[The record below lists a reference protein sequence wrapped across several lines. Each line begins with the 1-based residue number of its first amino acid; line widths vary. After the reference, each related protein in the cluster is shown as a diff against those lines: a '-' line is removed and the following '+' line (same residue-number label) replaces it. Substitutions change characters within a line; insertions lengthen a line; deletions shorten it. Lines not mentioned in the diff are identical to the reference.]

1 MNKKTLAIRTK
12 VLVPLGIVML
22 FLISALIFTEYKV
35 EFRNLDEQYQNYF
48 VSAERLFTSEIDKEA
63 VLIAGLANILSNQ
76 PELQNTFQN
85 RDRDGL
91 LAAALPDLN
100 DLSSH
105 YSVTH
110 LYFHDLDKTCF
121 LRIHK
126 PSKYGDSVKR
136 HMLDEAIESGQYH
149 YGMEL
154 GRFGTY
160 TLRLVYPWRVDD
172 KVIGYLELGKEI
184 QRITPS
190 LKSILNVDVALLIN
204 KRFVTRDG
212 WEQGLQMMERAGDW
226 NQFSDFV
233 MIDQTR
239 SDLMTEFVQHGV
251 SEYSD
256 ESDIDA
262 IRYHRTGKRTS
273 VSGSFELEDAIGN
286 KVGTLF
292 ILKDATVESAHIY
305 QLAAIYGASSLCAA
319 VLILGLFYVYLGRIQ
334 RRLEK
339 ADKKQRIEL
348 MHRRFAEAQ
357 MTEAKDRAEASNR
370 AKSQFMANMSHELR
384 TPMNAV
390 LGFSELL
397 KDEELTT
404 DQIDYVDTIYL
415 SSRHLL
421 TLINDVLDISKI
433 EAGKEEIALGVCSL
447 RDMLGQLEHLMLTNA
462 QTKGIHFELDIRP
475 DVPEQVVTDAKHLYQ
490 CLINLVS
497 NAIKFTE
504 QGSVIL
510 HVGLADHE
518 VGPLLYFEVADTG
531 IGVPEDRQEKVFES
545 FEQADSSTSRKYG
558 GTGLGLA
565 ITRELIKM
573 MGGAVSLESQE
584 SVGSIFTI
592 TLPVELVSPAAVSSQ
607 S

>member
-22 FLISALIFTEYKV
+22 SLISALIFTEYKV

-85 RDRDGL
+85 HDRDGL

-121 LRIHK
+121 LRTHK

-136 HMLDEAIESGQYH
+136 HMLDEAIESSQYH

-204 KRFVTRDG
+204 KRFVTRAG
-212 WEQGLQMMERAGDW
+212 WEQGLQIMERAGDW

-256 ESDIDA
+256 ESDIDT

-292 ILKDATVESAHIY
+292 ILKDATVEAAHIS
-305 QLAAIYGASSLCAA
+305 QLAAIYGASSLCAS

-339 ADKKQRIEL
+339 ADKKQIIEL

-357 MTEAKDRAEASNR
+357 LTEAKDRAEASNR
-370 AKSQFMANMSHELR
+370 TKSQFMANMSHELR
-384 TPMNAV
+384 TPMNAI

-404 DQIDYVDTIYL
+404 EQIDYVDTIHL

-433 EAGKEEIALGVCSL
+433 EAGKEEIALGICSL

-462 QTKGIHFELDIRP
+462 QTKALYFELDIRP

-531 IGVPEDRQEKVFES
+531 IGIPEDRQEKVFES

-565 ITRELIKM
+565 ITRELVEM

-592 TLPVELVSPAAVSSQ
+592 TLPVELVSSAAVSSQ